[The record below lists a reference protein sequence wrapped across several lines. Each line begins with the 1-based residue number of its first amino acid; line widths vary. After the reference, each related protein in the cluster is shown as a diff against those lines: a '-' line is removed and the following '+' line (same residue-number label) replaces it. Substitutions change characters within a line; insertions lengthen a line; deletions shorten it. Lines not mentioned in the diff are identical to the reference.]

1 MTVLQLVWAGQHL
14 HRAGHAG
21 AENGGSDLHEPGFR
35 EEGVRCHGR
44 GRWREEFGGISAAGC
59 SDQSSLLLDMITY
72 STLIHNV
79 SMKISTFTFL
89 LVKYVSI
96 HTWK

>member
-35 EEGVRCHGR
+35 EEGVRCDGR
-44 GRWREEFGGISAAGC
+44 GRWREEFGGISAAGWC
-59 SDQSSLLLDMITY
+59 SDQSSLLLDVITF
-72 STLIHNV
+72 TLIHNV
-79 SMKISTFTFL
+79 STDKISTFTFF
-89 LVKYVSI
+89 LVK
-96 HTWK
+96 